1 VLRRSDSDKGGDS
14 GFLLELLRDSQV
26 KGLVSFRDIAGGGF
40 SFSGTCGGGGGG
52 GNLTGA
58 MVPERPC
65 RAEAELVESRESRGG
80 RVGNRP
86 GVFIPSVQRQLGTGS
101 RRKGMGVPSVNDT
114 SSMSEVTEMRCAVS
128 KGDFA
133 RGASSVEASS
143 VGVSVVSVA
152 SFVSFMSA
160 VSAVSATSDVASRWG
175 SGSSDLAVSSLALSE
190 TTGTSGAGSSVGDS
204 DSGRG
209 RESWGGDR
217 VDSRLPMRERARDCG
232 RSVAVSG
239 RGAMS
244 EASSKLSW
252 SGRVR
257 LAAA

>member
-14 GFLLELLRDSQV
+14 GFLLELLRESQV

-80 RVGNRP
+80 RVGSRP
-86 GVFIPSVQRQLGTGS
+86 GVFIPSVQRQLGTGT

-133 RGASSVEASS
+133 RGVSSVEASS
-143 VGVSVVSVA
+143 AGVSVVSVA
-152 SFVSFMSA
+152 SFVSFVSA
-160 VSAVSATSDVASRWG
+160 VSAVSATSAWPCRHWHC
-175 SGSSDLAVSSLALSE
+175 LRQQA
-190 TTGTSGAGSSVGDS
+190 
-204 DSGRG
+204 R
-209 RESWGGDR
+209 R
-217 VDSRLPMRERARDCG
+217 VRARLWAIPTLEGGGSREEETESTHACP
-232 RSVAVSG
+232 
-239 RGAMS
+239 
-244 EASSKLSW
+244 
-252 SGRVR
+252 
-257 LAAA
+257 